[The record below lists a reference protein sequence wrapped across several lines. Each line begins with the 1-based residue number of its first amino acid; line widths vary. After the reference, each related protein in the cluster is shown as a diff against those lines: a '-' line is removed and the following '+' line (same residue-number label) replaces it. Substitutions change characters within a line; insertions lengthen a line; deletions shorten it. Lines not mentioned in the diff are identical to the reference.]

1 MSITKPPTKGVSTEL
16 KPEVYDVGAIALA
29 SDLTEMKLWLKTR
42 KVWKRFYL
50 VEASS

>member
-1 MSITKPPTKGVSTEL
+1 MYKVEKPAEGTSAEL
-16 KPEVYDVGAIALA
+16 HPDVYDVSAIALA
-29 SDLTEMKLWLKTR
+29 SDLTEMKLWLRTR